1 MPGVEEV
8 GAEEDFLV
16 SIRDHVSVFYSLHIF
31 CEVSFWCLKVL
42 LRQFLYIVS
51 FRPMQDLVGE
61 FSFHDNVW
69 NLAGTKKIYT
79 TG

>member
-1 MPGVEEV
+1 MPGEEVV

-16 SIRDHVSVFYSLHIF
+16 SIRDRVSVFYSLHIF

-42 LRQFLYIVS
+42 LRQFLYNVS
-51 FRPMQDLVGE
+51 FRPMQDLAGE
-61 FSFHDNVW
+61 FSFHDNVL